1 MKYRYYIAPLI
12 VFMLGCSHG
21 PELAPVTGQVS
32 MDGRPLDLAEISFE
46 PAQGRA
52 SHALTEKDGRYE
64 LRYTRDRMGG
74 LVGSHTVRVKSLTEL
89 TGPNG
94 QSIVRPQLVP
104 ERYNTKTEL
113 HAEVERGKTNVIDFD
128 LKSGKK

>member
-1 MKYRYYIAPLI
+1 MKYRYYIAPLV

-21 PELAPVTGQVS
+21 PELAPVTGRVS

-46 PAQGRA
+46 PIQGRA
-52 SHALTEKDGRYE
+52 SHAMTEKDGRYE
-64 LRYTRDRMGG
+64 LHYTRDKMGG
-74 LVGSHTVRVKSLTEL
+74 LVGSHTVRIKSLTEL

-104 ERYNTKTEL
+104 DRYNTKTEL
-113 HAEVERGKTNVIDFD
+113 HTEVERGKTNVIDFD